1 MLILNRSELKSVASM
16 TDAIGLMK
24 QAFQELSAGKAVS
37 PLRTPIDVGEDLGV
51 SLFMPAFVPGSAA
64 LGMKLVS
71 VFPQNPSMG
80 LPTIHAVV
88 CLVSADTGQPLAL
101 IEGGYL
107 TALRTGAVSGAATD
121 LLARP
126 ESSTLVVI
134 GSGAQGM
141 TQAAAVCAVRPIDR
155 LIVVGRDQERLNR
168 FKAVLGQ
175 EHPLLEAAIET
186 STNAGEA
193 VPLADI
199 ICTATTS
206 KTPVFD
212 DRDLKP
218 GVHINAVGS
227 FTPAMQEIPSAT
239 IARSRVIVD
248 LFSHAYAEA
257 GDLIN
262 PVVEGLVT
270 PDHYHD
276 ELGMLASGTVEGR
289 TDPAQITFFKSV
301 GNAVQDVV
309 VAKLAFERAT
319 ALGIGQNLDLYA

>member
-16 TDAIGLMK
+16 VDAIELMK
-24 QAFQELSAGKAVS
+24 VAFQELSAGNAIS
-37 PLRTPIDVGEDLGV
+37 PLRTPIEVGGDLGI
-51 SLFMPAFVPGSAA
+51 SLFMPACVPASAA
-64 LGMKLVS
+64 LGMKLVT
-71 VFPQNPSMG
+71 VFPQNPAMG
-80 LPTIHAVV
+80 KPTIHAVV
-88 CLVSADTGQPLAL
+88 CLVSANTGEPLAL
-101 IEGGYL
+101 IEGAYL

-141 TQAAAVCAVRPIDR
+141 TQAAAVCSVRPIDR
-155 LIVVGRDQERLNR
+155 LIVVGRDSGHLDR
-168 FKAVLGQ
+168 FKHAVPQ
-175 EHPLLEAAIET
+175 EIPSFTGSVET
-186 STNAGEA
+186 STLAAEV

-206 KTPVFD
+206 KTPVFED
-212 DRDLKP
+212 KDLKP
-218 GVHINAVGS
+218 GVHINAVGA
-227 FTPAMQEIPSAT
+227 FTPTMQEIPSAT

-262 PVVEGLVT
+262 PVKEGLVT
-270 PDHYHD
+270 VDHLRD
-276 ELGMLASGTVEGR
+276 ELGMLVAGSVDGR
-289 TDPAQITFFKSV
+289 TSAEQITFFKSV

-309 VAKLAFERAT
+309 VAKHAFDRASEQR
-319 ALGIGQNLDLYA
+319 IGLDVSLYE

>member
-1 MLILNRSELKSVASM
+1 MLILNRSELRSVASM
-16 TDAIGLMK
+16 TDAIALMK

-37 PLRTPIDVGEDLGV
+37 PLRTPIDVGDELGV

-71 VFPQNPSMG
+71 VFPQNPAKG

-88 CLVSADTGQPLAL
+88 CLVSADTGEPLAL

-134 GSGAQGM
+134 GSGVQGM

-155 LIVVGRDQERLNR
+155 LIVVGRDQKRLDQ
-168 FKAVLGQ
+168 FKASVSQ
-175 EHPLLEAAIET
+175 ELPAYQGSVET
-186 STNAGEA
+186 STKAGEV

-212 DRDLKP
+212 DSDLQP
-218 GVHINAVGS
+218 GVHINAVGA

-257 GDLIN
+257 GDLIY
-262 PVVEGLVT
+262 PVNEGLVT

-276 ELGMLASGTVEGR
+276 ELGMLVAGTVKGR
-289 TDPAQITFFKSV
+289 TDPEQITFFKSV

-319 ALGIGQNLDLYA
+319 ALSIGQDVDLYA

>member
-16 TDAIGLMK
+16 VDAIALMK
-24 QAFQELSAGKAVS
+24 VAFRELSAGKAIS
-37 PLRTPIDVGEDLGV
+37 PLRTPIDVGGDLGV
-51 SLFMPAFVPGSAA
+51 SLFMPAFVPASAA

-71 VFPQNPSMG
+71 VFPQNPAMG
-80 LPTIHAVV
+80 KPTIHAVV
-88 CLVSADTGQPLAL
+88 CLVAADTGEPLAL

-155 LIVVGRDQERLNR
+155 LIVVGRDSAHLDR
-168 FKAVLGQ
+168 FKLSVKQ
-175 EHPLLEAAIET
+175 EIPSFTGLVEVSTRAADV
-186 STNAGEA
+186 
-193 VPLADI
+193 VPLADV

-212 DRDLKP
+212 DNDLKP
-218 GVHINAVGS
+218 GVHINAVGA

-262 PVVEGLVT
+262 PVSEGLVT
-270 PDHYHD
+270 VDHLQD
-276 ELGMLASGTVEGR
+276 ELGMLVAGSVDGR
-289 TDPAQITFFKSV
+289 TSKEQITFFKSV

-309 VAKLAFERAT
+309 VAKLAFDRAL
-319 ALGIGQNLDLYA
+319 AQGIGRDVNLYD

>member
-1 MLILNRSELKSVASM
+1 MLILNRSELTSVASM
-16 TDAIGLMK
+16 TDAIALMK

-37 PLRTPIDVGEDLGV
+37 PLRTPIEVGDDLGV

-71 VFPQNPSMG
+71 VFPQNPAIG

-88 CLVSADTGQPLAL
+88 CLVSAETGEPLAL

-141 TQAAAVCAVRPIDR
+141 TQAAAVCAVRPINR
-155 LIVVGRDQERLNR
+155 LIVVGRDTARLDR
-168 FKAVLGQ
+168 FKVAVNENIPAYTGSV
-175 EHPLLEAAIET
+175 EASIHAEDV
-186 STNAGEA
+186 

-206 KTPVFD
+206 KTPVFAD
-212 DRDLKP
+212 KDLKP
-218 GVHINAVGS
+218 GVHINAVGA
-227 FTPAMQEIPSAT
+227 FTPAMQEIPSET

-248 LFSHAYAEA
+248 LFEHAYAEA

-262 PVVEGLVT
+262 PVNEGLVT
-270 PDHYHD
+270 PDHFHD
-276 ELGMLASGTVEGR
+276 ELGMLVAGSVKGR
-289 TDPAQITFFKSV
+289 ISAEQITFFKSV

-309 VAKLAFERAT
+309 VAKLAFERAS
-319 ALGIGQNLDLYA
+319 AQGIGQDVNLYA

>member
-1 MLILNRSELKSVASM
+1 MLVLNRSELKSVASM
-16 TDAIGLMK
+16 ADAIELMK
-24 QAFQELSAGKAVS
+24 VAFRELSAGKAVS
-37 PLRTPIDVGEDLGV
+37 PLRTPIEVGGDLGV
-51 SLFMPAFVPGSAA
+51 SLFMPAFVPASAA

-71 VFPQNPSMG
+71 VFPQNPAMG

-88 CLVSADTGQPLAL
+88 CLVSADTGEPLAL

-155 LIVVGRDQERLNR
+155 LIVVGRNQDRLDR
-168 FKAVLGQ
+168 FKS
-175 EHPLLEAAIET
+175 LLVEELPAFNGSVET
-186 STNAGEA
+186 STSADEA
-193 VPLADI
+193 VAQADI

-218 GVHINAVGS
+218 GVHINAVGA

-248 LFSHAYAEA
+248 LFSHAYAES

-262 PVVEGLVT
+262 PVNEGLVT

-276 ELGMLASGTVEGR
+276 ELGMLVAGSVDGR
-289 TDPAQITFFKSV
+289 TSEGQITFFKSV

-309 VAKLAFERAT
+309 VAKLAFERAST
-319 ALGIGQNLDLYA
+319 LGIGRDLDLYA

>member
-16 TDAIGLMK
+16 VDAIALMK
-24 QAFQELSAGKAVS
+24 TAFRELSAGNAIS
-37 PLRTPIDVGEDLGV
+37 PLRTPIEVGGDLGV
-51 SLFMPAFVPGSAA
+51 SLFMPAFVPASAA

-71 VFPQNPSMG
+71 VFPGNPAMG
-80 LPTIHAVV
+80 KPTIHAVV
-88 CLVSADTGQPLAL
+88 CLVSADTGEPLAL

-141 TQAAAVCAVRPIDR
+141 TQAAAICAVRPIDR
-155 LIVVGRDQERLNR
+155 LIVVGRDSARLER
-168 FKAVLGQ
+168 FKLSVKQ
-175 EHPLLEAAIET
+175 EIPSFTGSVET
-186 STNAGEA
+186 STRAGEA
-193 VPLADI
+193 VPLADV

-206 KTPVFD
+206 KTPVFED
-212 DRDLKP
+212 GDLKP
-218 GVHINAVGS
+218 GVHINAVGA

-248 LFSHAYAEA
+248 LFSHAFAEA

-262 PVVEGLVT
+262 PVNEGLVT
-270 PDHYHD
+270 VSHYRD
-276 ELGMLASGTVEGR
+276 ELGMLVAGSVDGR
-289 TDPAQITFFKSV
+289 TSEEQITFFKSV

-309 VAKLAFERAT
+309 VAKLAYERAS
-319 ALGIGQNLDLYA
+319 AQGIGHEVNLYN

>member
-16 TDAIGLMK
+16 TDAIALMK

-37 PLRTPIDVGEDLGV
+37 PLRTPIDVEEDFGV

-88 CLVSADTGQPLAL
+88 CLVSADTGEPLAL

-155 LIVVGRDQERLNR
+155 LIVVGRDSARLDR
-168 FKAVLGQ
+168 FKTAVNENIPAYTGSV
-175 EHPLLEAAIET
+175 ET
-186 STNAGEA
+186 STHAANV
-193 VPLADI
+193 VPMADI

-218 GVHINAVGS
+218 GVHINAVGA

-262 PVVEGLVT
+262 PVNEGLVT

-276 ELGMLASGTVEGR
+276 ELGMLVAGTVKGR
-289 TDPAQITFFKSV
+289 TNPEQITFFKSV

-319 ALGIGQNLDLYA
+319 AQGIGREVNLYA

>member
-1 MLILNRSELKSVASM
+1 M
-16 TDAIGLMK
+16 
-24 QAFQELSAGKAVS
+24 
-37 PLRTPIDVGEDLGV
+37 
-51 SLFMPAFVPGSAA
+51 
-64 LGMKLVS
+64 
-71 VFPQNPSMG
+71 
-80 LPTIHAVV
+80 
-88 CLVSADTGQPLAL
+88 
-101 IEGGYL
+101 
-107 TALRTGAVSGAATD
+107 
-121 LLARP
+121 
-126 ESSTLVVI
+126 
-134 GSGAQGM
+134 
-141 TQAAAVCAVRPIDR
+141 
-155 LIVVGRDQERLNR
+155 
-168 FKAVLGQ
+168 
-175 EHPLLEAAIET
+175 
-186 STNAGEA
+186 
-193 VPLADI
+193 PLADI

-276 ELGMLASGTVEGR
+276 ELGMLVSGTVEGR
-289 TDPAQITFFKSV
+289 TDPDQITFFKSV

-309 VAKLAFERAT
+309 VAKLAFERAK
-319 ALGIGQNLDLYA
+319 ALGIGQDVDLYA